1 MNASDS
7 RVVYDPRKWILLIWT
22 CVCWMLLV
30 NRVMCCVN
38 LQVTV
43 NGVDYQ
49 PQTASPN
56 KKHAKAMAATVAL
69 QALGEV
75 THSSDSHVTFNI
87 SHPASV

>member
-1 MNASDS
+1 
-7 RVVYDPRKWILLIWT
+7 
-22 CVCWMLLV
+22 MLFI
-30 NRVMCCVN
+30 CH
-38 LQVTV
+38 QVTV

-75 THSSDSHVTFNI
+75 TLLPYQQHNYK
-87 SHPASV
+87 

>member
-1 MNASDS
+1 M
-7 RVVYDPRKWILLIWT
+7 
-22 CVCWMLLV
+22 
-30 NRVMCCVN
+30 
-38 LQVTV
+38 

-75 THSSDSHVTFNI
+75 ILKIVRKLSGFSNVEEIKVYFTLFYLYCLCFDMPHV
-87 SHPASV
+87 ARSV

>member
-1 MNASDS
+1 
-7 RVVYDPRKWILLIWT
+7 
-22 CVCWMLLV
+22 MLF
-30 NRVMCCVN
+30 C

-75 THSSDSHVTFNI
+75 IFSNNNTDNWQVSQT
-87 SHPASV
+87 